1 MGQAPPPSGCPHILT
16 HLSLMKPA
24 LGLGRGDLLVPVISI
39 TTADLE
45 SEAERPRL
53 ESPPQSPLRDSHVVQ
68 EALHSCLPLCR

>member
-53 ESPPQSPLRDSHVVQ
+53 ESPPRARCETHM
-68 EALHSCLPLCR
+68 